1 MRPEID
7 LLGVPIKTFGLMFA
21 LAFLAC
27 GALMARRFRE
37 LGKPV
42 DYAYEIIFAALI
54 GGIVGSRLYWI
65 VQNYDAAKHDLI
77 GSLFSGSGLV
87 WYGGAIGGAIAV
99 IAWAK
104 LRGLLGLGLLDMVAP
119 GLALGYAIGRA
130 GCQLSGDGDYG
141 QKSHVPWAMAYPDGA
156 VPTDTRVHPT
166 PIYESLAMG
175 LIALWLWRRREDYR
189 PGVLFAWWLVL
200 SGLERFLVEF
210 LRRNDVTA
218 LGITVPAIESVG
230 LAIAG
235 GIWLAVAHRRD
246 GGLRRGASVRPAT

>member
-1 MRPEID
+1 VRPEID
-7 LLGVPIKTFGLMFA
+7 LLGIPIKTFGLMFA

-27 GALMARRFRE
+27 GLMLARRFKE

-42 DYAYEIIFAALI
+42 DYAYEVIFAALI

-65 VQNYDAAKHDLI
+65 LQNYSQAKDDLI

-99 IAWAK
+99 IGWAY
-104 LRGLLGLGLLDMVAP
+104 LRGMLNLTLLDICAP

-141 QKSHVPWAMAYPDGA
+141 SKTDLPWGMAYPHGA
-156 VPTDTRVHPT
+156 VPTDEKVHPS
-166 PIYESLAMG
+166 PIYESVIMG
-175 LIALWLWRRREDYR
+175 LVALWLWRKRDSYR

-210 LRRNDVTA
+210 VRRNEVTS
-218 LGITVPAIESVG
+218 LGITVPAVESLV

-235 GIWLAVAHRRD
+235 VTWLLLARRRD
-246 GGLRRGASVRPAT
+246 GDLRAAT

>member
-1 MRPEID
+1 MQPEID
-7 LLGVPIKTFGLMFA
+7 LLGIPIKTFGLMFA

-27 GALMARRFRE
+27 GLLLAKRFKE

-65 VQNYDAAKHDLI
+65 LQNYDDAKDDLV

-99 IAWAK
+99 VGWAY
-104 LRGLLGLGLLDMVAP
+104 LRGMLNLSLLDLCAP

-130 GCQLSGDGDYG
+130 GCQISGDGDYG
-141 QKSHVPWAMAYPDGA
+141 DKTDLPWGMAYPDGA
-156 VPTDTRVHPT
+156 VPTDDKVHPS
-166 PIYESLAMG
+166 PIYESLIMG
-175 LIALWLWRRREDYR
+175 IVALWLWRKRDAYR
-189 PGVLFAWWLVL
+189 PGVLFAWWLLL

-210 LRRNDVTA
+210 VRRNDRTA
-218 LGITVPAIESVG
+218 LGITVPAIEALV
-230 LAIAG
+230 LALAG
-235 GIWLAVAHRRD
+235 VLWLVLAQRRHD
-246 GGLRRGASVRPAT
+246 GLRAAT

>member
-1 MRPEID
+1 VRPEID
-7 LLGVPIKTFGLMFA
+7 LLGIPIKTFGLMFA

-27 GALMARRFRE
+27 GLLMARRFKE

-65 VQNYDAAKHDLI
+65 LQNYDEAKDDLI

-99 IAWAK
+99 IGWAR
-104 LRGLLGLGLLDMVAP
+104 LRGLLNLTLLDITAP

-130 GCQLSGDGDYG
+130 GCQVSGDGDYG
-141 QKSHVPWAMAYPDGA
+141 DKTDLPWGMAYPNGA
-156 VPTDTRVHPT
+156 VPTDDKVHPS
-166 PIYESLAMG
+166 PIYESLIMG
-175 LIALWLWRRREDYR
+175 LVALWLWRRRDSYR
-189 PGVLFAWWLVL
+189 PGVLFAFWLLL

-210 LRRNDVTA
+210 VRRNDRTA
-218 LGITVPAIESVG
+218 LGITVPAIESLS

-235 GIWLAVAHRRD
+235 AVWLVLAQRRA
-246 GGLRRGASVRPAT
+246 GGLRTAS